1 MNVALALI
9 VVVGFAA
16 TLESLNLPTH
26 AREVGERGK
35 AALEV
40 LRDDERSDREKEEAL
55 QRAAGR
61 LFWLLGTLVG
71 GSALA
76 LGGPLS
82 VVWGLERMGVGSF
95 MGTLAVLERI
105 DFLVGVTVTGGIG
118 YVLVRQLR
126 SG

>member
-1 MNVALALI
+1 MNVALALF

-16 TLESLNLPTH
+16 TLEYLNLPEH

-61 LFWLLGTLVG
+61 LF
-71 GSALA
+71 
-76 LGGPLS
+76 
-82 VVWGLERMGVGSF
+82 
-95 MGTLAVLERI
+95 
-105 DFLVGVTVTGGIG
+105 
-118 YVLVRQLR
+118 
-126 SG
+126 